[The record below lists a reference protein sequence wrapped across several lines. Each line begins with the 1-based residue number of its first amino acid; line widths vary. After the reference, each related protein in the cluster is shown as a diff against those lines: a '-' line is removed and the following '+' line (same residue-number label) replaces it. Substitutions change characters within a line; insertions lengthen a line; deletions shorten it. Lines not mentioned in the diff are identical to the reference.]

1 MFSQAASGAK
11 RARTSGF
18 SGLFARDVRTRMA
31 RIVAVAPVGDTFTNL
46 HFGANILATVDQLG
60 ADGTYD
66 DVIQELGV
74 THIRYPGGSLTERLF
89 DLSNPTNPNPVSLAT
104 GEPEEF
110 LPYDEFMAWA
120 EDNNIS
126 VTVVLPTLRQMTEET
141 DANGDRYPD
150 FDEEVLRTFIRDTL
164 DGKYGAP
171 EIKAFEIGNEYW
183 GSGEMTSVEYGR
195 LASEMAAVIDNEI
208 SLHPN
213 AALYQDTDILVQMGY
228 NYDHADLSG
237 VYADLESTE
246 AILAALEEDYGMEFP
261 ADLFTFNSGGVSWGR
276 VANGLLVREF
286 DNPEEIQAV
295 DGVVAHVY
303 GRGFDA
309 QNSWYYDY
317 AVADDTFVD
326 HFDDITKYVTEW
338 NSKSRPYTG
347 DEDERFG
354 LLNAHEMLNL
364 SEAMTSANVEAANV
378 WAVQQNTATDLSGRD
393 GIIDLTPAG
402 EMFRMMSESLPGLR
416 KIDLEGSTRRET
428 ELVEEDHTV
437 HLFAGEDRAVFFIA
451 ANGEDGATVDL
462 DASAIFGD
470 AGDITVSQLGVV
482 EGDNPLSRFSE
493 ADITDLSED
502 TDFFDGRIQADLD
515 SYEIMRVEVFN
526 PVYTDEM
533 SALLSGQPVD
543 IVEEELEELAAVEP
557 SPEPEPEFSLPFVPV
572 EEPIVYEDDVAQF
585 AAEGKDDEDGF
596 DFGGLAGIL
605 LFPLM
610 LLGG

>member
-1 MFSQAASGAK
+1 M
-11 RARTSGF
+11 T
-18 SGLFARDVRTRMA
+18 
-31 RIVAVAPVGDTFTNL
+31 RIVAIAPVGDAYTDL

-66 DVIQELGV
+66 DVIQNLGV

-89 DLSNPTNPNPVSLAT
+89 DLSDPTNPNPVSLAT
-104 GEPEEF
+104 GEAEDF
-110 LPYDEFMAWA
+110 LPYDEFMTWA

-150 FDEEVLRTFIRDTL
+150 FDEDVLRTFVRDTL

-195 LASEMAAVIDNEI
+195 LASEMAAVVDDEI
-208 SLHPN
+208 SQHPN
-213 AALYQDTDILVQMGY
+213 AALFQDTDIVVQMGY
-228 NYDHADLSG
+228 NFDHADLSNI
-237 VYADLESTE
+237 YADLQSSEE
-246 AILAALEEDYGMEFP
+246 ILAALGEDYGMEFP
-261 ADLFTFNSGGVSWGR
+261 VDMFTFNSGGVSWGR
-276 VANGLLVREF
+276 VANALLVREF
-286 DNPEEIQAV
+286 DSPEEIQAV

-317 AVADDTFVD
+317 AVADDSFVD

-338 NSKSRPYTG
+338 NSKSRPFTG
-347 DEDERFG
+347 EDDERFG

-378 WAVQQNTATDLSGRD
+378 WAVQQNTATDLAGKD
-393 GIIDLTPAG
+393 GIVDLTPAG

-416 KIDLEGSTRRET
+416 KIDLEGSTQRET
-428 ELVEEDHTV
+428 ELVGEDHTV

-451 ANGEDGATVDL
+451 ANGEQGASVDL

-470 AGDITVSQLGVV
+470 AQDVSVSILGVA
-482 EGDNPLSRFSE
+482 EGDNPLSRYSDAE
-493 ADITDLSED
+493 VTDLSES
-502 TDFFDGRIQADLD
+502 TDFSAGRIQADLD

-526 PVYTDEM
+526 PSYTEDMTALM
-533 SALLSGQPVD
+533 SELPLDV
-543 IVEEELEELAAVEP
+543 VEDELEELAPVEP
-557 SPEPEPEFSLPFVPV
+557 SPEPLPEFSLPFVPV
-572 EEPIVYEDDVAQF
+572 ENPIVYEDEMPLVA
-585 AAEGKDDEDGF
+585 ADSEDDEEGF
-596 DFGGLAGIL
+596 DFSSLAGL
-605 LFPLM
+605 LFLPLM